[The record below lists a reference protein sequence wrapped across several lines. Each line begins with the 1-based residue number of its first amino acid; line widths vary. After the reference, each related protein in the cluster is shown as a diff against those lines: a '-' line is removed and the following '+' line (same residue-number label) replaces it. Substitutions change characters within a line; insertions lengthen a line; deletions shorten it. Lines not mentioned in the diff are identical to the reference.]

1 MIVLLAKILQ
11 EQVLSKLIARFDT
24 IQEYVF
30 PVSIGWCLGFAEL
43 ARWLGLSS
51 EMGAFIAGVAL
62 AASPISTFI
71 AESLKPLRDFFLVL
85 FFFALG
91 ATVEISM
98 MGTVFIPALVLA
110 LIVLVIKP
118 PLFRWLLW
126 KSGEIP
132 STSKEIGFRLGQ
144 ISEFSL
150 LISVLALSQGLIS
163 AKAAYLIQAA
173 ALITFVISPYFIV
186 LKYPTPIA
194 VSSKL
199 RRD

>member
-1 MIVLLAKILQ
+1 
-11 EQVLSKLIARFDT
+11 
-24 IQEYVF
+24 
-30 PVSIGWCLGFAEL
+30 
-43 ARWLGLSS
+43 
-51 EMGAFIAGVAL
+51 
-62 AASPISTFI
+62 
-71 AESLKPLRDFFLVL
+71 
-85 FFFALG
+85 
-91 ATVEISM
+91 
-98 MGTVFIPALVLA
+98 